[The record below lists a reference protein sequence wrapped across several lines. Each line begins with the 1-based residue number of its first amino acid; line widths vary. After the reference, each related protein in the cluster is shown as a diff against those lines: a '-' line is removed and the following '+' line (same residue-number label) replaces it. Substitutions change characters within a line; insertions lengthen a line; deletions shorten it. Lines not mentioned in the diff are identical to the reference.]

1 MARAPALFFSLEL
14 LLSTNL
20 QQFLLFLIL
29 LFYLFIS
36 SRADVN
42 KSKITKKQTIF
53 PLVSFF
59 YVFICLIIYYNTFEK
74 GEGPDPRISHF
85 HSFFLQKKLGS
96 GPPGPH
102 PGSDPAHTYTRTHTL
117 FIPSLMCMSSI

>member
-59 YVFICLIIYYNTFEK
+59 LCLYMSYNL
-74 GEGPDPRISHF
+74 
-85 HSFFLQKKLGS
+85 LQ
-96 GPPGPH
+96 
-102 PGSDPAHTYTRTHTL
+102 Y
-117 FIPSLMCMSSI
+117 F